1 MSVPVVNLSVS
12 ASPTTPLSYNSSVDT
27 ATIENVMLLHSDVEE
42 LNTHVNSNTFGIVY
56 NTWSSRDELL
66 TLLRSKFSNSNIKRI
81 GIAFHYIDSEVLFLD
96 NEKLFTVD
104 DLAETATTSA
114 TTYSNNVQ
122 FMLDIIHEFN
132 VSHLDYLACNT
143 LENENYKKY
152 YDILTSKTNVVVGA
166 SEDKTGNI
174 KYGGNWVLENTQED
188 VQNVY
193 FSNSIVNYANL
204 LALTTYSSGNV
215 NYQYDP
221 DETSKTATVISSPSA
236 AGNVTIPST
245 ISVGGV
251 DYTVISIGSSA
262 FSLCSSLAS
271 IAIPSS
277 VTSIGVRAFNGC
289 RSLTSVVIP
298 ASVTSIGS
306 NAFYGCRSLTSVVI
320 PASVTSIGSNAF
332 IGCTALTSIDVH
344 TNNLYYLSE
353 NSILYNIDKTTLIA
367 FPTRSSSTSVII
379 PASVTSIGADA
390 FNGCRSLT
398 SVVIPA
404 SVTSI
409 GSNAFYMCTSLTSVT
424 FTPTSSV
431 TSIGDAAFSYSG
443 LTSIT
448 LPSSVI
454 SIGNYA
460 FISCTSLTSISIPS
474 SVITI
479 GVRAFNGC
487 RSLTSVVIP
496 ASVTSIGEASF
507 WMCSNLTSITISNNL
522 TIIPNSLFQECVRV
536 TSVTIPN
543 SVTSIGTSAFYG
555 CTSLTSVIIPSSVT
569 SIGTGAFSGC
579 SSLTLTSVLTNSTT
593 AWVYSHTGTDPE
605 IFNGYYANFF
615 NSGVAIT
622 VQVVTSTPPTP
633 TPTVNP
639 QTPTDNPICV
649 LQ

>member
-1 MSVPVVNLSVS
+1 MNDSVVNLSVS
-12 ASPTTPLSYNSSVDT
+12 ATPTTPLIYNGSVDT
-27 ATIENVMLLHSDVEE
+27 ASIENVMLLHSDVEE

-66 TLLRSKFSNSNIKRI
+66 ALLRSKFSNSNIKRI

-221 DETSKTATVISSPSA
+221 DVTSKTAKVISSSSA
-236 AGNVTIPST
+236 TGSVTI
-245 ISVGGV
+245 
-251 DYTVISIGSSA
+251 
-262 FSLCSSLAS
+262 LAS
-271 IAIPSS
+271 FVVNRVTYN
-277 VTSIGVRAFNGC
+277 VTSIGV
-289 RSLTSVVIP
+289 S
-298 ASVTSIGS
+298 
-306 NAFYGCRSLTSVVI
+306 AFYG
-320 PASVTSIGSNAF
+320 
-332 IGCTALTSIDVH
+332 
-344 TNNLYYLSE
+344 
-353 NSILYNIDKTTLIA
+353 
-367 FPTRSSSTSVII
+367 RSS
-379 PASVTSIGADA
+379 
-390 FNGCRSLT
+390 L
-398 SVVIPA
+398 
-404 SVTSI
+404 
-409 GSNAFYMCTSLTSVT
+409 
-424 FTPTSSV
+424 
-431 TSIGDAAFSYSG
+431 
-443 LTSIT
+443 
-448 LPSSVI
+448 
-454 SIGNYA
+454 
-460 FISCTSLTSISIPS
+460 
-474 SVITI
+474 
-479 GVRAFNGC
+479 
-487 RSLTSVVIP
+487 
-496 ASVTSIGEASF
+496 
-507 WMCSNLTSITISNNL
+507 
-522 TIIPNSLFQECVRV
+522 

-543 SVTSIGTSAFYG
+543 SVTSIGVSAFGVCSSLTSVTIPDSVTSIGNYAFDECSSLTSVTIPNSVTSIGVSAFYG
-555 CTSLTSVIIPSSVT
+555 CSSLTSVTIPNSVTSIGDYAFTGCSSLTSVTISSRVTIIGNYAFAECSSLTSVTIPNSVTSIGVSAFGVCSSLTSVTIPNSVTSIGDYAFADCTSLTSITVDLNNPNYSSVNGVLYNKNQTTLIQYPVGLSSTSFIIPNSVTSIGNYAFGECSSLTSVTIPNSVTRIGDSAFNSCSSLTSITIPSSVTTIGVDAFLFCTSLTSVIIPSSVT